1 MSIIRRILVSVA
13 FLVALPRVLPADS
26 PPNIVVILVD
36 DLGCGDLSS
45 SGATDLQTPNID
57 RLIADG
63 MGFTNA
69 YANCPVCSPTRA
81 ALLTGCFPEL
91 VGVPGVIRTHSPME
105 SWGYLT
111 PTSVLLPAMLKK
123 VNYHTACIGKWHLGD
138 EPESVPNAKGFDHF
152 HGFLGDMMDDYY
164 HHRRAGVNFMRLND
178 APIEPEGH
186 ATDLFTDWA
195 ISYIRSRRATVAGD
209 SQPFFL
215 YLAYN
220 APHTPIQPPA
230 TWLTEVKNR
239 EPDIADRRAKLV
251 ALIEHL
257 DHAIGRVMDEIQHAG
272 IAENTLVI
280 FSSDNGGQLDVG
292 ATNGPLRGGKQD
304 MYEGGIRVPQ
314 AMVWPGRIPAGST
327 TNQITLSMDLFP
339 TCCAAA
345 GVTVDH
351 AVDGTNI
358 LPVLRGEK
366 QSIERD
372 LFWTRKEGNLRYMGQ
387 SVWAIRSGDWKLVQ
401 NSIEGPF
408 ELYNLA
414 EDPLETTD
422 LRPQHK
428 GRYAE
433 LAAKLRAHIQ
443 RGGVVPWQPPHRFD
457 PQ

>member
-1 MSIIRRILVSVA
+1 MITIQRVLASVGVLVA
-13 FLVALPRVLPADS
+13 FTRALPAES
-26 PPNIVVILVD
+26 PPNIVIILVD
-36 DLGCGDLSS
+36 DLGWGDLSAY
-45 SGATDLQTPNID
+45 GATDLRSPNID

-63 MGFTNA
+63 VRFTNA

-91 VGVPGVIRTHSPME
+91 VGVPGVIRTHSPMD
-105 SWGYLT
+105 SWGFLA
-111 PTSVLLPAMLKK
+111 PTSILLPAVLKK

-138 EPESVPNAKGFDHF
+138 GPESVPTAKGFDHF

-164 HHRRAGVNFMRLND
+164 QHRRAGVNFMRLND
-178 APIEPEGH
+178 TPIEPEGH

-195 ISYIRSRRATVAGD
+195 ISYIRSRRATASGK
-209 SQPFFL
+209 SRPFFL

-230 TWLTEVKNR
+230 TWLTGVKNR
-239 EPDIADRRAKLV
+239 VPDIPDERAKLV

-257 DHAIGRVMDEIQHAG
+257 DHAIGRVMNEIRHAG
-272 IAENTLVI
+272 ITENTLVI

-292 ATNGPLRGGKQD
+292 ARNGPLRGGKED

-314 AMVWPGRIPAGST
+314 ALVWPGRIQAGST
-327 TNQITLSMDLFP
+327 TSQITLSMDLFP

-345 GVTVDH
+345 GVAVNH
-351 AVDGTNI
+351 AIDGTNI
-358 LPVLRGEK
+358 LPILRGEK

-401 NSIEGPF
+401 NSVEGPF

-428 GRYAE
+428 GRYTE
-433 LAAKLRAHIQ
+433 LATKLRAHIQ
-443 RGGVVPWQPPHRFD
+443 RGGAVPWQPPRRLS
-457 PQ
+457 P